1 MNAVLRPAAE
11 FALGELAAL
20 YAATRRDY
28 LVSLPM
34 DAAGLAAYLARGS
47 VSLAHSWVAVNR
59 HGRPLGMLL
68 LGLRGER
75 AWLTRMG
82 VLPHARRDGL
92 GGLLLQK
99 GLQCAHAAGARMA
112 QLEVIEG
119 NAPAL
124 ALFTRF
130 GFVPRRLLRVL
141 DRAGGPA
148 QDAGAAALPLSAL
161 ALAGWLERRR
171 LPGPHA
177 PSWLDE
183 ADALRAVHGL
193 EGLVLEHSAL
203 LYARDAARLSP
214 LALLAADHRQAV
226 ALLGALFSR
235 HAPLPA
241 RHENLPV
248 AHPLAP
254 ALYAAGFRTAFTRIE
269 MTCALAEN
277 AQPGLT

>member
-1 MNAVLRPAAE
+1 VNAVLRPAAE

-92 GGLLLQK
+92 GGLLLQ
-99 GLQCAHAAGARMA
+99 M
-112 QLEVIEG
+112 IEG

-241 RHENLPV
+241 RYENLP
-248 AHPLAP
+248 ATHPLAP

>member
-1 MNAVLRPAAE
+1 VNAVLRPAAE

-161 ALAGWLERRR
+161 ALAGWNAAVCLGRMRRR
-171 LPGPHA
+171 GWMRRTHCAPCTGWRGWCWNTARCCMPAMQPGCLLWRCWPPIIGRRWRCWA
-177 PSWLDE
+177 RSSRVMRPC
-183 ADALRAVHGL
+183 LRATRTCPSLIHWPL
-193 EGLVLEHSAL
+193 RCTQRAF
-203 LYARDAARLSP
+203 ARPSP
-214 LALLAADHRQAV
+214 A
-226 ALLGALFSR
+226 SR
-235 HAPLPA
+235 
-241 RHENLPV
+241 
-248 AHPLAP
+248 
-254 ALYAAGFRTAFTRIE
+254 
-269 MTCALAEN
+269 
-277 AQPGLT
+277 